1 MNNTAAGILV
11 RDHLG
16 FWTNEGVEMT
26 KWLNFS
32 KALTSS
38 ELKENSTSE
47 GALFNVDDT
56 HSFYMTQIKIT
67 LNSHCICFPNAHK
80 QSFYGALN

>member
-1 MNNTAAGILV
+1 MSNTTAGILV

-26 KWLNFS
+26 KWLNFT
-32 KALTSS
+32 KKGVTSP

-47 GALFNVDDT
+47 GTHFNVDDT
-56 HSFYMTQIKIT
+56 YSFI
-67 LNSHCICFPNAHK
+67 
-80 QSFYGALN
+80 